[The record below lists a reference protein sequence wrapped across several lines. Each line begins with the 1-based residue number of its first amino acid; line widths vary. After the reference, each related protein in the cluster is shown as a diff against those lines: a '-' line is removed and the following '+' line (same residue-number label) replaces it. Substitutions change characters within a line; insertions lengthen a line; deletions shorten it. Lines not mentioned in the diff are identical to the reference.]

1 MVVVVVVK
9 VKVKTEKIV
18 EVEGEVEKSYLGLD
32 EEWREDGLE
41 WEFVLS
47 WVWFAMRLELAK
59 QVLFR

>member
-1 MVVVVVVK
+1 MVVVVV

-18 EVEGEVEKSYLGLD
+18 EVEGEVEKSYLCLD

-47 WVWFAMRLELAK
+47 WVWFATRQELAK